1 MDDKVKLTTRLPAD
15 LSAWIAE
22 RAAQNERS
30 QNREIIA
37 ILKSVKASD
46 ARVAA

>member
-1 MDDKVKLTTRLPAD
+1 MDDKVKLTARLPAE
-15 LSAWIAE
+15 LSAWIAK

-37 ILKSVKASD
+37 ILKAAKATE
-46 ARVAA
+46 ARAA